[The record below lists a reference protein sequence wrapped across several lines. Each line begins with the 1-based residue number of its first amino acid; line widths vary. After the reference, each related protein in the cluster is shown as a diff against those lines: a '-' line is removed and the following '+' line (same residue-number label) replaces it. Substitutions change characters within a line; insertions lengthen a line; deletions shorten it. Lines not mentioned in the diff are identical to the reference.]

1 MNDQFL
7 LDTDVLIDLL
17 EGLAPVLEFLEQ
29 LRPRRYAINLVT
41 YGELYEGILGS
52 SHPERARA
60 RFESFLVDADIDI
73 VPLTVEVARAFGGL
87 RYQLRKS
94 GNVIGTSDLLIA
106 ATAVAFGFPLV
117 TRNHRHFNRVPG
129 LKLLTPSDLTGT
141 GTPLDTE

>member
-41 YGELYEGILGS
+41 YGEIYEGVLGS

-73 VPLTVEVARAFGGL
+73 VPLTVEVARTFAGL
-87 RYQLRKS
+87 RYRLRKS
-94 GNVIGTSDLLIA
+94 GNVVGTSDLLIA
-106 ATAVAFGFPLV
+106 ATALAFEIPLV
-117 TRNHRHFNRVPG
+117 TRNQRHFNRIPE
-129 LKLLTPSDLTGT
+129 LQLITPANL
-141 GTPLDTE
+141 P